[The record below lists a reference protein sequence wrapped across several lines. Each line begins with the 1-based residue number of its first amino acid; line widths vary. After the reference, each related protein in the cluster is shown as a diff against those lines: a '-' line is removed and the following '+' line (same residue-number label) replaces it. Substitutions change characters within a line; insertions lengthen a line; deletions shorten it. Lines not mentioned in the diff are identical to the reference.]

1 MNRRIFLKF
10 TGFTVASLALSG
22 CRKHLLKPSAK
33 KPNVLFIAIDDMN
46 DWVGFLGGHPQAK
59 TPNMDRLA
67 EKAVN
72 FRNAHIPAPA
82 CSPCRNALLFGIQP
96 FHSGLYPYYQRAK
109 IKPEILAG
117 YTTLPRL
124 FKENGYNTFT
134 SGKVHHGTPWTY
146 EKDTATYEWTEHN
159 HETLSSLPELVY
171 DTKLGY
177 VAPGRR
183 DTWTFC
189 PTTSP
194 LEHHLDYVTSQY
206 GIEVLG
212 RLHDKPFFLA
222 LGFIKPHLPFVAP
235 KKYFDLYSDPI
246 KPPAIKAD
254 DLADVPWPGRSNAML
269 RDDLQFRKDKAWE
282 KVRRAYL
289 ACISWTDANVG
300 RVLDALEK
308 SPWRD
313 NTIVVLWSDHG
324 FHLGEKR
331 SFRKFSLWEEVTRVP
346 FLILDTRHKVMK
358 GRRCDE
364 PVSLIDI
371 YPTLTDLVGLK
382 QPDYV
387 DGVSLVPWLKNPS
400 QVREEPA
407 ITTWGRG
414 NYTVRTRNWRYIRY
428 FDGSEELYYHKQDP
442 DEWKNLAGLS
452 EFAAKKEELKK
463 WLPKKES
470 PLVLSGKAVHFG
482 GDADK
487 PDLNNIKTIWK
498 WINAR
503 IKPPLE

>member
-1 MNRRIFLKF
+1 MSDEK
-10 TGFTVASLALSG
+10 
-22 CRKHLLKPSAK
+22 SA
-33 KPNVLFIAIDDMN
+33 
-46 DWVGFLGGHPQAK
+46 
-59 TPNMDRLA
+59 
-67 EKAVN
+67 N
-72 FRNAHIPAPA
+72 FAA
-82 CSPCRNALLFGIQP
+82 
-96 FHSGLYPYYQRAK
+96 
-109 IKPEILAG
+109 
-117 YTTLPRL
+117 
-124 FKENGYNTFT
+124 
-134 SGKVHHGTPWTY
+134 
-146 EKDTATYEWTEHN
+146 
-159 HETLSSLPELVY
+159 
-171 DTKLGY
+171 
-177 VAPGRR
+177 
-183 DTWTFC
+183 
-189 PTTSP
+189 
-194 LEHHLDYVTSQY
+194 
-206 GIEVLG
+206 EVLG
-212 RLHDKPFFLA
+212 KKHDKPFFLA

-246 KPPAIKAD
+246 KPPAIKTD
-254 DLADVPWPGRSNAML
+254 DLADVPWAGRSNAML
-269 RDDLQFRKDKAWE
+269 RDDLQFRNDKAWE

-300 RVLDALEK
+300 RVLDTLEK

-346 FLILDTRHKVMK
+346 FLIWDTRHKIMK

-371 YPTLTDLVGLK
+371 YPTLTNMAGLK

-387 DGVSLVPWLKNPS
+387 DGVSLVPWLKNPG
-400 QVREEPA
+400 QAREEPA

-414 NYTVRTRNWRYIRY
+414 NYTIRTRNWRYIRY

-463 WLPKKES
+463 WLPKKEA
-470 PLVLSGKAVHFG
+470 PLVLSGKAVHFA

-487 PDLNNIKTIWK
+487 PELNSIKMTWK
-498 WINAR
+498 QINAR

>member
-1 MNRRIFLKF
+1 
-10 TGFTVASLALSG
+10 
-22 CRKHLLKPSAK
+22 
-33 KPNVLFIAIDDMN
+33 
-46 DWVGFLGGHPQAK
+46 
-59 TPNMDRLA
+59 
-67 EKAVN
+67 
-72 FRNAHIPAPA
+72 
-82 CSPCRNALLFGIQP
+82 
-96 FHSGLYPYYQRAK
+96 
-109 IKPEILAG
+109 
-117 YTTLPRL
+117 
-124 FKENGYNTFT
+124 
-134 SGKVHHGTPWTY
+134 
-146 EKDTATYEWTEHN
+146 
-159 HETLSSLPELVY
+159 
-171 DTKLGY
+171 
-177 VAPGRR
+177 
-183 DTWTFC
+183 
-189 PTTSP
+189 
-194 LEHHLDYVTSQY
+194 
-206 GIEVLG
+206 VLG

-222 LGFIKPHLPFVAP
+222 LGFVKPHIPCVAP
-235 KKYFDLYSDPI
+235 KKYFDLYPDPI

-254 DLADVPWPGRSNAML
+254 DLADVPWAGRSNAMV
-269 RDDLQFRKDKAWE
+269 RDDFQFRNDKAWE

-346 FLILDTRHKVMK
+346 FLIWDTRDEIIK

-371 YPTLTDLVGLK
+371 YPTLTNMAGLK

-400 QVREEPA
+400 KVREEPA

-414 NYTVRTRNWRYIRY
+414 NYTVRTHNWRYIRY

-470 PLVLSGKAVHFG
+470 PLVLSGKAVHFP

-487 PDLNNIKTIWK
+487 PELDGTKATWQ

-503 IKPPLE
+503 IRPPLE